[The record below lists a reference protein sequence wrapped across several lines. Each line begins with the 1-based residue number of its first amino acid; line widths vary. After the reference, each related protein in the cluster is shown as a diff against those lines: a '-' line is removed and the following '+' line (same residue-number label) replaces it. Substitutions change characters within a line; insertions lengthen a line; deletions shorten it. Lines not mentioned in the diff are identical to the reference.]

1 MARLNNKM
9 TPSKRNPK
17 NYKIANIWG
26 GKTFTE
32 KAREDSNLKIGG
44 KIPSAANKAKELEE
58 FEKRIRGY

>member
-9 TPSKRNPK
+9 KASPK
-17 NYKIANIWG
+17 AKNLNVAFWG
-26 GKTFTE
+26 KKTFTE

-58 FEKRIRGY
+58 FETRGRGY